1 MRSQSAESSMDKN
14 ILRLI
19 EASEKKTVKKRD
31 I

>member
-1 MRSQSAESSMDKN
+1 MRSQSAESFMDKN

-19 EASEKKTVKKRD
+19 ETSEKKTVKKRD